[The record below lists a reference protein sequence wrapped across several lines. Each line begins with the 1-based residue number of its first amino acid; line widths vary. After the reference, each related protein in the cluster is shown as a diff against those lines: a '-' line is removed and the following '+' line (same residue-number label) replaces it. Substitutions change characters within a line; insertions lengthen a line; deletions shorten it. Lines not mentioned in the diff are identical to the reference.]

1 MQEPKKK
8 KQNPTVLMFIFLLS
22 DVCKSSTNLNESE
35 GTMESTQF
43 IWVLMFF
50 LCILSQKQIQR
61 NSTADL
67 EIKCFMQG

>member
-1 MQEPKKK
+1 
-8 KQNPTVLMFIFLLS
+8 MFIFLLS

>member
-1 MQEPKKK
+1 
-8 KQNPTVLMFIFLLS
+8 MFIFLLS
-22 DVCKSSTNLNESE
+22 DVYKTSIVLGTNLKVQV
-35 GTMESTQF
+35 ESTQF